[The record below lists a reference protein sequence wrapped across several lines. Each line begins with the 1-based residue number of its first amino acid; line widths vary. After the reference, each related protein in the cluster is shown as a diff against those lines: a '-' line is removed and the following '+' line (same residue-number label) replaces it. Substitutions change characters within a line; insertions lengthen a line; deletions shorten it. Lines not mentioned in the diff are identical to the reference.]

1 MVYEAQPDRAVRG
14 GYGRVRAR
22 LVFTVLGIAALL
34 IGAVLNWEAKLAG
47 NKLTLRSLIQDDF
60 TTRTDVLRTVG
71 AISALIAAVALLGL
85 LDRSGWLTR
94 LAGILA
100 VVVFVMFAVQVFRHN
115 GENFA
120 AAYHALRPG
129 AWCQLGAGV
138 LLLLGGLIRYRRRSD
153 RPAVAT
159 KAATEQRE
167 AERESERE
175 RETERERERELVTAN
190 TVVQRPDSTTTAAS
204 TDETEAESTGVMQA
218 WRIKEQRKDAA
229 VGREDE
235 DGLSERTE
243 DTETT
248 DVREP
253 VVRGTGS

>member
-1 MVYEAQPDRAVRG
+1 MAYEVRPDRAGRG

-60 TTRTDVLRTVG
+60 TTRSDVLRTVG
-71 AISALIAAVALLGL
+71 AVSALIAAVALLSL

-94 LAGILA
+94 IAGLAA
-100 VVVFVMFAVQVFRHN
+100 MVVFVMFAVQVFRHD
-115 GENFA
+115 GQNFTA
-120 AAYHALRPG
+120 TYHALRPG
-129 AWCQLGAGV
+129 AWCELAAGV

-159 KAATEQRE
+159 KAATERE
-167 AERESERE
+167 A
-175 RETERERERELVTAN
+175 ERELVTAD
-190 TVVQRPDSTTTAAS
+190 TVGQRPVSTTTPTALA
-204 TDETEAESTGVMQA
+204 DETEVEPAGSEPTRPIEEQSSGTGSDDEES
-218 WRIKEQRKDAA
+218 
-229 VGREDE
+229 
-235 DGLSERTE
+235 SEE
-243 DTETT
+243 SA

-253 VVRGTGS
+253 VVRGAGS

>member
-1 MVYEAQPDRAVRG
+1 MAYEVRPDRAGRG

-60 TTRTDVLRTVG
+60 TTRSDVLRTVG
-71 AISALIAAVALLGL
+71 AVSALIAVVALLSL

-94 LAGILA
+94 LAGLAA

-159 KAATEQRE
+159 KAATERE
-167 AERESERE
+167 A
-175 RETERERERELVTAN
+175 ERERELVAADN
-190 TVVQRPDSTTTAAS
+190 AGQRPVSTTTPTALA
-204 TDETEAESTGVMQA
+204 DETEVEPAGSEPTRPIEEQSSGTGSDDEES
-218 WRIKEQRKDAA
+218 
-229 VGREDE
+229 
-235 DGLSERTE
+235 SEE
-243 DTETT
+243 SA

-253 VVRGTGS
+253 VVRGAGS

>member
-71 AISALIAAVALLGL
+71 AISALIAIVALLGL

-100 VVVFVMFAVQVFRHN
+100 VVVFVMFAVQVYRHN

-120 AAYHALRPG
+120 AAYRALRPG
-129 AWCQLGAGV
+129 AWCQLGAGA

-153 RPAVAT
+153 RSAVAT
-159 KAATEQRE
+159 KAATERE
-167 AERESERE
+167 A
-175 RETERERERELVTAN
+175 ERERELVTAN
-190 TVVQRPDSTTTAAS
+190 TVVQRPDSTTAADS
-204 TDETEAESTGVMQA
+204 TDETEAESTGVMPA
-218 WRIKEQRKDAA
+218 WRIEEQRKDA
-229 VGREDE
+229 VSRDDE

>member
-71 AISALIAAVALLGL
+71 AISALIAIVALLGL

-94 LAGILA
+94 LAGFLA

-159 KAATEQRE
+159 KAATERE
-167 AERESERE
+167 A
-175 RETERERERELVTAN
+175 ERERELVTAN
-190 TVVQRPDSTTTAAS
+190 TVVQRPDSTTAADS
-204 TDETEAESTGVMQA
+204 TDETEAESTGVMPA
-218 WRIKEQRKDAA
+218 WRIKEQRKDA
-229 VGREDE
+229 VSRDDE

-243 DTETT
+243 ETETT

>member
-159 KAATEQRE
+159 KAATERE
-167 AERESERE
+167 TERASERE
-175 RETERERERELVTAN
+175 RETERERELVTAN
-190 TVVQRPDSTTTAAS
+190 TVAQRPDSTTTAAS
-204 TDETEAESTGVMQA
+204 TDETEAESTGVMPA

-229 VGREDE
+229 ASREDE

>member
-71 AISALIAAVALLGL
+71 AISALIAIVALLGL

-100 VVVFVMFAVQVFRHN
+100 VVVFVMFAVQVYRHN

-120 AAYHALRPG
+120 AAYRALRPG
-129 AWCQLGAGV
+129 AWCQLGAGA

-153 RPAVAT
+153 RSAVAT
-159 KAATEQRE
+159 KAA
-167 AERESERE
+167 AEREA
-175 RETERERERELVTAN
+175 ERERELVTAN
-190 TVVQRPDSTTTAAS
+190 TVVQRPDSTTAADS
-204 TDETEAESTGVMQA
+204 TDETEAESTGVMPA
-218 WRIKEQRKDAA
+218 WRIEEQRKDA
-229 VGREDE
+229 VSRDDE

>member
-1 MVYEAQPDRAVRG
+1 MAYEVRPDRAGRG

-60 TTRTDVLRTVG
+60 TTRSDVLRTVG
-71 AISALIAAVALLGL
+71 AVSALIAVVALLSL

-94 LAGILA
+94 LAGLAA
-100 VVVFVMFAVQVFRHN
+100 VVVFVMFAVQVFRHE
-115 GENFA
+115 GQNFTA
-120 AAYHALRPG
+120 TYHALRPG
-129 AWCQLGAGV
+129 AWFELGAGV

-159 KAATEQRE
+159 KAATERE
-167 AERESERE
+167 A
-175 RETERERERELVTAN
+175 ERERELVAAN
-190 TVVQRPDSTTTAAS
+190 TVGQRPVSTTTPTALA
-204 TDETEAESTGVMQA
+204 DETEVEPAGSEPTRPIGEQSSGTGSDDEES
-218 WRIKEQRKDAA
+218 
-229 VGREDE
+229 
-235 DGLSERTE
+235 SEE
-243 DTETT
+243 SA

-253 VVRGTGS
+253 VVRGAGS